1 MIYGT
6 LSLCRT
12 SFLHLLKSPLFQQ
25 QHHAPL
31 CTGVRGWIEV
41 NTPLESST
49 QYLLPWPN
57 KWRVSEGASRVDG
70 WGLVI
75 GVWRVGRRVDISV
88 SGGCLA
94 SGSRWGGGGAKQL
107 EHMAD
112 CQQARDLGL
121 FLLTPSPADLFIYL
135 PFSRFAEGREQ
146 AGLECE

>member
-1 MIYGT
+1 M
-6 LSLCRT
+6 
-12 SFLHLLKSPLFQQ
+12 
-25 QHHAPL
+25 
-31 CTGVRGWIEV
+31 
-41 NTPLESST
+41 
-49 QYLLPWPN
+49 
-57 KWRVSEGASRVDG
+57 DG

-94 SGSRWGGGGAKQL
+94 SGSRWGGGAKQL

-135 PFSRFAEGREQ
+135 PFSGFAEGREQ